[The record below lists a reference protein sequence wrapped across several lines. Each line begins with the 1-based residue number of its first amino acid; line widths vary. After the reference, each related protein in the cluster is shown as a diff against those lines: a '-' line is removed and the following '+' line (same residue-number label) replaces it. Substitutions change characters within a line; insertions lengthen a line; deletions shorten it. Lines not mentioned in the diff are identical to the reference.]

1 MHCHYR
7 RSNRSERDGYVIDAV
22 CYLERY
28 YMYVRLPANPMIE
41 DGKNSKAQK
50 KGIK

>member
-7 RSNRSERDGYVIDAV
+7 RSNRSERDDYVIDAA

-28 YMYVRLPANPMIE
+28 YVQSPENPMIE